1 MPSVLAG
8 LVARRRVRPRSPV
21 IVEPKYDGYL
31 VVAAR
36 GRLYNIHGQ
45 PAPSWLRAAA
55 WAAGA
60 AGKAIEMSR
69 DGFIVYMEV
78 FGRRLTPGGYHRL
91 HPRDY
96 DAVVVDVAFVGEDG
110 RPRML
115 PPEKAADAAELYGLR
130 YVEYRYEEGSVI
142 AEPPESLAG
151 LLPAYRGWEGYVAK
165 IYAAHGHTLPPDYG
179 ARLAGML
186 AVKARWES
194 LGRML
199 PR

>member
-1 MPSVLAG
+1 ME
-8 LVARRRVRPRSPV
+8 RRRVRPRSPV

-31 VVAAR
+31 VVAAG
-36 GRLYNIHGQ
+36 GRLYNILGQ
-45 PAPSWLRAAA
+45 PAPRWLRAAA

-78 FGRRLTPGGYHRL
+78 FGRRLTPNGYHRL
-91 HPRDY
+91 HSRDY
-96 DAVVVDVAFVGEDG
+96 DAVVVDVAFVDEHG
-110 RPRML
+110 RARML

-130 YVEYRYEEGSVI
+130 YVEYRYEDGDVI

-151 LLPAYRGWEGYVAK
+151 LLTGYRGWEGYVAK
-165 IYAAHGHTLPPDYG
+165 IYAAHGHRLPPDYG
-179 ARLAGML
+179 ARTLGML

-194 LGRML
+194 LGRL
-199 PR
+199 IG